1 MTSSLPSTYIGMG
14 GWQLDPFDGPFYPS
28 NPPKGFRKLEFY
40 SHFFDAV
47 EVNATFYNTALNKK
61 NSYQWLN
68 DVSGNKAFLFTVKLF
83 KGFTHSLDARQEDV
97 VLVHRLLEPLAA
109 EEKLGGLV
117 MQFPYGF
124 SFDRE
129 RRDHLVKLSRAFG
142 SFPLFVEVRHNSW
155 NTPATMDLLRT
166 HDLHLVNVDL
176 PAMKNHM
183 PLTNVAW
190 GGVTY
195 LRLMGRNTQSWDSG
209 PNSEKIDGARYHY
222 RYSDEELQHLF
233 KWISEMRSKG
243 IKTFV
248 VFHNDPQANSLVNGF
263 QLRHLLEP
271 DRKFTAPGNLLL
283 KFPELTPFV
292 MVQKSS
298 GTLFGS

>member
-1 MTSSLPSTYIGMG
+1 MSLSPQSIYVGMG
-14 GWQLDPFDGPFYPS
+14 GWQLEPFNGPFYPS

-40 SHFFDAV
+40 SHFFDLV
-47 EVNATFYNTALNKK
+47 EVNATFYNTALNQK
-61 NSYQWLN
+61 NSFQWLS

-83 KGFTHSLDARQEDV
+83 RGFTHSLDARREDV

-117 MQFPYGF
+117 IQFPYGF
-124 SFDRE
+124 SLDRD
-129 RRDHLVKLSRAFG
+129 RKDHLIKLGKVFG
-142 SFPLFVEVRHNSW
+142 AFPLFVEVRHNSW
-155 NTPATMDLLRT
+155 NTPAMMDLLRENN
-166 HDLHLVNVDL
+166 LHLVNVDL
-176 PAMKNHM
+176 PAIKNHM

-190 GGVTY
+190 GGVAY

-209 PNSEKIDGARYHY
+209 PESEKTDGARYHY

-248 VFHNDPQANSLVNGF
+248 VFHNDPQANSLLNGF
-263 QLRHLLEP
+263 QIRHYLDPPKTFFAPPALIQMFSELKP
-271 DRKFTAPGNLLL
+271 FT
-283 KFPELTPFV
+283 TPAA
-292 MVQKSS
+292 QSNP
-298 GTLFGS
+298 LFEG